1 MSAFHLLTVVQDA
14 ITVEFAVRLSASV
27 RRDENA
33 AYRMRC
39 FSAKLQRGRK
49 IYIERLLRRILPVV
63 EAL

>member
-14 ITVEFAVRLSASV
+14 ITLEFAVRLSAPL

-39 FSAKLQRGRK
+39 FSAKPQRGRK
-49 IYIERLLRRILPVV
+49 IHIERLPRGTLPVV
-63 EAL
+63 EVL